1 MEDAEKFSLET
12 AEREKW
18 GQGDGP
24 RGLPP
29 PLGERGGAPHNLS
42 KIMESYRISH
52 KNHDNQI

>member
-24 RGLPP
+24 LGLPP
-29 PLGERGGAPHNLS
+29 LWGREGVPLITFP
-42 KIMESYRISH
+42 K
-52 KNHDNQI
+52 